1 MATPKYLKIR
11 DSILGDI
18 RKGLLATGD
27 IIPKREDLIQKYSV
41 TRTTI
46 DKALGELISSGILK
60 TVRRLGTFVA
70 QSAPALRTAV
80 VCRLDD
86 TYLERGG
93 VIAESCQQRLFKILI
108 THADELNF
116 KFVDFAAVLKNPGQL
131 DQYDLIAAIQP
142 PETVI
147 EEALKFPDKTI
158 MVNRYYD
165 NISFVA
171 TNHRQAIGEAAEK
184 LISAAPESAQL
195 FYLDWE
201 TESFVSRERRE
212 GFIDSC
218 AARNRFYRI
227 SKLRAGENEFNF
239 DALNALPINPDK
251 PLIMLATSC
260 IATGAVL
267 RFARE
272 KHLEFGKNFFY
283 ADFENVDSL
292 ERTGHSIP
300 TIIQDY
306 NAMGVELINAVRARN
321 SSPEKHQVFIP
332 HKLLNFNFGEAAVTK
347 YPLPDSP

>member
-18 RKGLLATGD
+18 RKGLLAPGEL
-27 IIPKREDLIQKYSV
+27 IPKREDLIKKYSV

-70 QSAPALRTAV
+70 QNAPPLKTAI

-116 KFVDFAAVLKNPGQL
+116 KFVDFPTTLKNPGQL
-131 DQYDLIAAIQP
+131 DQFDLIAAIQP

-147 EEALKFPDKTI
+147 DKLQIFSDKTI
-158 MVNRYYD
+158 MVNRYFD
-165 NISFVA
+165 NMSFVS
-171 TNHRQAIGEAAEK
+171 TNHRQAMCEATER
-184 LISAAPESAQL
+184 LITTAPETAQL

-201 TESFVSRERRE
+201 AESYISHERRE

-218 AARNRFYRI
+218 AAHNRFYRI
-227 SKLRAGENEFNF
+227 CKLRPSQNEFNF
-239 DALNALPINPDK
+239 DVLNTLPFNASM
-251 PLIMLATSC
+251 PLVMLATSC
-260 IATGAVL
+260 LATGAVL
-267 RFARE
+267 RFQRE

-283 ADFENVDSL
+283 ADFENIDSL
-292 ERTGHSIP
+292 ERTGQLIP
-300 TIIQDY
+300 TIVQDY
-306 NAMGVELINAVRARN
+306 NMMGMELINAIRAKN
-321 SSPEKHQVFIP
+321 KSPEQVKVFIP
-332 HKLLNFNFGEAAVTK
+332 HKLLNFNF
-347 YPLPDSP
+347 